1 MALISLPE
9 QLIGLQET
17 FYLLDHLF
25 IIKGYTSGA
34 ARRKGCIQGRALGE
48 GMEVPGPFRIYH
60 FPQFS
65 MCSPTRKLS
74 NSIL

>member
-1 MALISLPE
+1 MALSSLPE

-17 FYLLDHLF
+17 FYLLDHPF
-25 IIKGYTSGA
+25 IIKGCTSGA
-34 ARRKGCIQGRALGE
+34 ARWKGCIQGRALE
-48 GMEVPGPFRIYH
+48 KGMEVPGPFRVYH

-74 NSIL
+74 HSIP